1 MYRDRDNMVLTYDQ
15 RVALLEKARAAKAA
29 KRAGLN
35 NINEE
40 EPTAEPPKKSR
51 SKSVKPR
58 QPPGRTLELPPEPE
72 PISDEEP
79 EIEERIVYR
88 PKPQKKKKI
97 IRTIIKDH
105 SDDEEEEEE
114 IHETIREPPRAP
126 RSRYQPHQSYEPPKN
141 MHTSTTSFF
150 NY

>member
-29 KRAGLN
+29 KKAGLN

-51 SKSVKPR
+51 VKKQQP
-58 QPPGRTLELPPEPE
+58 PPGRTLELPPEPE

-97 IRTIIKDH
+97 IRTIIKDQ
-105 SDDEEEEEE
+105 SSEEEEE

-141 MHTSTTSFF
+141 MCTSKTSFF